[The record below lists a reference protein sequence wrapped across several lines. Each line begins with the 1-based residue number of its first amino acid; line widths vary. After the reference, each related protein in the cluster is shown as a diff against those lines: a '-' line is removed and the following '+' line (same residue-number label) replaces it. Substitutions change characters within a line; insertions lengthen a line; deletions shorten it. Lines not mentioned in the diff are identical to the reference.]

1 MVVELDTL
9 CVFCFFFL
17 RCFFSRVKF
26 ILGVEGI
33 IEIDRLGAV
42 KTTTL
47 KKNTAHLTHKLGFV
61 EIRLTSG

>member
-1 MVVELDTL
+1 MFVESDTL
-9 CVFCFFFL
+9 CVFCFLFL

-33 IEIDRLGAV
+33 NEFDRLGAV

-47 KKNTAHLTHKLGFV
+47 KKKSAPLTHNF
-61 EIRLTSG
+61 S

>member
-1 MVVELDTL
+1 MFVESDTL
-9 CVFCFFFL
+9 CVFCFLFL

-33 IEIDRLGAV
+33 NEFDRLGAV

-47 KKNTAHLTHKLGFV
+47 KKNLHL
-61 EIRLTSG
+61 

>member
-9 CVFCFFFL
+9 CVFCFLL

-47 KKNTAHLTHKLGFV
+47 KKNLHL
-61 EIRLTSG
+61 